1 MKVILSGGATGGS
14 VTPLLSVANELNK
27 KIQGNVDFLFIGT
40 KKGYPERVLV
50 ERSEMEYHGIHS
62 GKLRRYF
69 AWQNFLDPFKI
80 ILGFFESL
88 FILLKYRPDVIFSAG
103 GFVSVPLIWAGFFLG
118 IPTVIHQQDIRPSLS
133 NKLTSCLAKK
143 ITVSFKKSL
152 NDFPKTKTILTGN
165 PVRKEILL
173 GNKERAIKR
182 FNLERNLPTI
192 LVIGGGT
199 GAEKINQLIFS
210 IIPQLV
216 EFCQVIHLTG
226 KDKLSRFAGSR
237 TAGKI
242 NSRYHSY
249 EFLTEEI
256 ADAYAAADLVISRAG
271 MGVLTELAVLA
282 KPAIIIPIPQSHQ
295 EANALYFAKNKAIIL
310 LNQAEGAEELRRSV
324 EDPEERK
331 RRRVEDLLEPKPQS
345 RRPEE
350 PRRRAELTPEVFLP
364 KIKKVLNS
372 QELLSDLSRNISSL
386 AQKRAGEKIAEIISS
401 VAKINSKYL

>member
-271 MGVLTELAVLA
+271 SNVLAELAALKKA
-282 KPAIIIPIPQSHQ
+282 AIVVPLPKTHQ
-295 EANALYFAKNKAIIL
+295 EQNADYLHDHGIL
-310 LNQAEGAEELRRSV
+310 TMSQES
-324 EDPEERK
+324 
-331 RRRVEDLLEPKPQS
+331 LEPEIFAAMI
-345 RRPEE
+345 EE
-350 PRRRAELTPEVFLP
+350 NIFNLEKLQKLG
-364 KIKKVLNS
+364 
-372 QELLSDLSRNISSL
+372 QNISNIW
-386 AQKRAGEKIAEIISS
+386 QTDGAGKIAEFIL
-401 VAKINSKYL
+401 KQ